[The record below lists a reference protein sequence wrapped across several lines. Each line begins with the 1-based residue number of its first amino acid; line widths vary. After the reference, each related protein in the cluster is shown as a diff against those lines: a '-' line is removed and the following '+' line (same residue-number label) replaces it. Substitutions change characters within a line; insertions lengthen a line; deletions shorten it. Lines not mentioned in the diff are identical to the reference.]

1 MFHKLVSN
9 LNFSPALIGQLGFYS
24 KRLRKEEATRRIGL
38 IFVALALVVQ
48 SFAVFSP
55 PESANAASGNNI
67 IYGGIHDKNDLLR
80 MYDQN
85 SDSAGHN
92 DLQQIYGY
100 FGITRNDIING
111 SIGSFNSRDQKST
124 IQSVGR
130 STYSWQRDPHAIPGT
145 STTVYSSLTYKFDSL
160 PYTIKYGSTYRALI
174 GHR

>member
-67 IYGGIHDKNDLLR
+67 VYGGIRDKNDLLG
-80 MYDQN
+80 MYDRN

-92 DLQQIYGY
+92 DLQQVYGY
-100 FGITRNDIING
+100 FGITRQDIVNG
-111 SIGSFNSRDQKST
+111 SITSINSREQNLQV
-124 IQSVGR
+124 QSVGR

-145 STTVYSSLTYKFDSL
+145 STVS
-160 PYTIKYGSTYRALI
+160 YTHLRA
-174 GHR
+174 